1 MAGKFQYGGQA
12 VIEGVMMRGRKTMAV
27 AVRRPDNSISV
38 HSEPVK
44 SLAQQHRIWCLP
56 FLRGM
61 VALIDSFSIGMKAL
75 MFSADEA
82 IDAEEE
88 EKGKGIE
95 ISNEKDNE
103 KDNKIGSE
111 KSNEMGHQIDVAA
124 TADSETVNDAEVKEK
139 KGLSTWETILT
150 VGMAMVLVIV
160 LFVLL
165 PLGAGELLKRI
176 GLPPFVIGFGEALVR
191 ALLLLGYIRLVT
203 LIPDIQRV
211 FAYHGA
217 EHKVI
222 HTYEAGEELTVD
234 NARTKTTLHPRCGTS
249 FLFYVVLVSAV
260 VFTLIASN
268 VWYVKILLRIAL
280 LPVVTGISYEIIKLA
295 GKSNAF
301 FLIRWL
307 GMPGLWLQKMTT
319 REPDDSMVEVAIAAL
334 NSVLADDQAQVS
346 QA

>member
-1 MAGKFQYGGQA
+1 MAAGKFQYGGQA
-12 VIEGVMMRGRKTMAV
+12 VLEGVMMRGRKTMAV
-27 AVRRPDNSISV
+27 AVRCPDKSISV
-38 HSEPVK
+38 HSEPVN
-44 SLAQQHRIWCLP
+44 SLAQKHRLWRLP

-75 MFSADEA
+75 MFSANEA

-88 EKGKGIE
+88 EKGRK
-95 ISNEKDNE
+95 N
-103 KDNKIGSE
+103 
-111 KSNEMGHQIDVAA
+111 AA
-124 TADSETVNDAEVKEK
+124 SASETDVNQEAKDKEGSQDK
-139 KGLSTWETILT
+139 KGLSTWETVLT
-150 VGMAMVLVIV
+150 VGFAMILVIV

-165 PLGAGELLKRI
+165 PLGAGELMKKLNFS
-176 GLPPFVIGFGEALVR
+176 PFAIGFGEALVR

-222 HTYEAGEELTVD
+222 HTFEAGEELTVE
-234 NARTKTTLHPRCGTS
+234 NARTKTTMHPRCGTS
-249 FLFYVVLVSAV
+249 FLFFVVLVSAV

-268 VWYVKILLRIAL
+268 VWYAKILLRLAL

-295 GKSNAF
+295 GKKDAF

-307 GMPGLWLQKMTT
+307 GVPGMWLQKMTT
-319 REPDDSMVEVAIAAL
+319 REPDDDMLEVAIAAL
-334 NSVLADDQAQVS
+334 NSAVAADTPQ
-346 QA
+346 

>member
-12 VIEGVMMRGRKTMAV
+12 VLEGVMMRGRKTMAV
-27 AVRRPDNSISV
+27 AVRCPDKSISV
-38 HSEPVK
+38 HSEPVN
-44 SLAQQHRIWCLP
+44 SLAQKHRLWRLP

-75 MFSADEA
+75 MFSANEA

-88 EKGKGIE
+88 EKGRKNVV
-95 ISNEKDNE
+95 SN
-103 KDNKIGSE
+103 
-111 KSNEMGHQIDVAA
+111 
-124 TADSETVNDAEVKEK
+124 SETK
-139 KGLSTWETILT
+139 KGLSTWETVLT
-150 VGMAMVLVIV
+150 VGFAMILVIV

-165 PLGAGELLKRI
+165 PLGAGELMKKLN
-176 GLPPFVIGFGEALVR
+176 LSSFAIGFGEALVR

-222 HTYEAGEELTVD
+222 HTFEAGEELTVE
-234 NARTKTTLHPRCGTS
+234 NARTKTTMHPRCGTS

>member
-27 AVRRPDNSISV
+27 AVRCPDKSITV
-38 HSEPVK
+38 HSEPVN
-44 SLAQQHRIWCLP
+44 SLTQTHRLWRLP

-75 MFSADEA
+75 MFSANEA

-88 EKGKGIE
+88 ERGRKSAASEAKGNQE
-95 ISNEKDNE
+95 AKD
-103 KDNKIGSE
+103 
-111 KSNEMGHQIDVAA
+111 
-124 TADSETVNDAEVKEK
+124 K
-139 KGLSTWETILT
+139 KGLSTFETVLT
-150 VGMAMVLVIV
+150 IGFAMILVIV

-165 PLGAGELLKRI
+165 PLGAGELMKKI
-176 GLPPFVIGFGEALVR
+176 GLSPFAIGFGEALVR

-222 HTYEAGEELTVD
+222 HTFEAGEELTVE
-234 NARTKTTLHPRCGTS
+234 NARTKTSMHPRCGTS
-249 FLFYVVLVSAV
+249 FLFFVVLVSAV

-268 VWYVKILLRIAL
+268 VWYVKILLRLAL

-295 GKSNAF
+295 GKKDAF

-307 GMPGLWLQKMTT
+307 GLPGLWLQKMTT
-319 REPDDSMVEVAIAAL
+319 REPDDSMLEVAIEAL
-334 NSVLADDQAQVS
+334 NLAVAADNPQ
-346 QA
+346 

>member
-27 AVRRPDNSISV
+27 AVRCPDKSISV
-38 HSEPVK
+38 HSEPVN
-44 SLAQQHRIWCLP
+44 SLAQKHHVWRLP

-75 MFSADEA
+75 MFSANEA

-88 EKGKGIE
+88 EKGRKNAVSVPE
-95 ISNEKDNE
+95 TKNNQEAKD
-103 KDNKIGSE
+103 
-111 KSNEMGHQIDVAA
+111 
-124 TADSETVNDAEVKEK
+124 K
-139 KGLSTWETILT
+139 KGLSTWETVLT
-150 VGMAMVLVIV
+150 VGFAMILVIV

-165 PLGAGELLKRI
+165 PLGAGELMKKLNFS
-176 GLPPFVIGFGEALVR
+176 PFAIGFGEALVR

-222 HTYEAGEELTVD
+222 HTFEAGEELTVE

-249 FLFYVVLVSAV
+249 FLFFVVLVSAV

-268 VWYVKILLRIAL
+268 VWYVKILLRLAL

-295 GKSNAF
+295 GKKDAF
-301 FLIRWL
+301 CVIRWL
-307 GMPGLWLQKMTT
+307 GLPGMWLQKMTT
-319 REPDDSMVEVAIAAL
+319 REPDDSMLEVAISAL
-334 NSVLADDQAQVS
+334 NSAVAADTPQV
-346 QA
+346 